1 MNRLLLLALCLGL
14 GFTPAAFSHDV
25 DMKEKIKEFGRSVGN
40 AYVCASKEDKEHFK
54 EDSEFIYAKAL
65 HELGPR
71 AAYLYAV
78 SVGFGAS
85 VDRSKVDCAKLAKH
99 WTDMKVKLA
108 LEEAAE

>member
-1 MNRLLLLALCLGL
+1 MNRIILVALCVGL
-14 GFTPAAFSHDV
+14 GVSTPVFAHEV
-25 DMKEKIKEFGRSVGN
+25 DMNEKVKEFGRSVGN
-40 AYVCASKEDKEHFK
+40 AYVCASKEDKAAFK
-54 EDSEFIYAKAL
+54 EESELIYAMTL

-85 VDRSKVDCAKLAKH
+85 VNAGKVDCAKLAKH

-108 LEEAAE
+108 MEEVE